1 MYVYVIYKR
10 GEREKERRRKK
21 ESEKESERE
30 REKEREREIDFEIF
44 IPEMNK
50 PFNNNISRHVI
61 GSVHVFCV
69 ARMKISEARGSSI
82 Y

>member
-1 MYVYVIYKR
+1 MSYIN
-10 GEREKERRRKK
+10 G
-21 ESEKESERE
+21 ESEKKREEGRKRARKRARE
-30 REKEREREIDFEIF
+30 REKEREREIDFEIS